1 MEELGF
7 QTPADV
13 FEALFSLYDIDEA
26 ILMLENLYGRSLMAC
41 ERDKVVEEKPAQ
53 VYFFS
58 KHMKAVLEGLYILH
72 KKPESA
78 QVTMPVLRAC

>member
-7 QTPADV
+7 ETPTDV

-26 ILMLENLYGRSLMAC
+26 ILILENMYGRSLMAC
-41 ERDKVVEEKPAQ
+41 ETDKVVEDKPAR

-58 KHMKAVLEGLYILH
+58 KHMKAVLEGLYLTY
-72 KKPESA
+72 KKSQAVQAA
-78 QVTMPVLRAC
+78 QPVLRAC